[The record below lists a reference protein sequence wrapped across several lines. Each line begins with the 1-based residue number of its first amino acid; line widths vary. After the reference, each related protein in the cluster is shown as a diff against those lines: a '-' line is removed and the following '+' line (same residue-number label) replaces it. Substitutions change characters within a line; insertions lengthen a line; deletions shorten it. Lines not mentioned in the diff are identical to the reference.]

1 MEQKTAL
8 TEERHELLWQIEKTA
23 ELPIAILGVV
33 WLVLL
38 IIEMTSGL
46 SHLLKVL
53 SAAIWVIFIL
63 DFVLRFIIAPDKK
76 AYLKKEWLVALSLFV
91 PAIRLIRIFRVV
103 RILGVVQGTSI
114 VTMIGTVNRSMRSFN
129 ATLRRRGFIYIVLL
143 TLVVILVGAAGMYAF
158 ERNQPGSFNSYG
170 DAIWW
175 TTMLLITIGSQYW
188 PHTPAGKTLSVFIS
202 IYGFSVLGY
211 ITATLA
217 SFFVGRDAERTDG
230 PVAGSDDIA
239 KLREQIAALSKLIEE
254 QDNGKSAL
262 SKNDETLQ

>member
-1 MEQKTAL
+1 MEKKSGLTAA
-8 TEERHELLWQIEKTA
+8 RHELIEQIEKTA
-23 ELPIAILGVV
+23 EIPIAVLGVV

-38 IIEMTSGL
+38 IVEMTNGL
-46 SHLLKVL
+46 SRSLRIL
-53 SAAIWVIFIL
+53 SAVIWVIFIM
-63 DFVLRFIIAPDKK
+63 DFALRFFIAPDKK
-76 AYLKKEWLVALSLFV
+76 AYLKREWLVGLSLFV
-91 PAIRLIRIFRVV
+91 PAIRLIRILRVV

-230 PVAGSDDIA
+230 PVAGTDDIA

-254 QDNGKSAL
+254 QNGRNDT
-262 SKNDETLQ
+262 SKEHE